1 MRECVP
7 LGHAESVAEA
17 QEEADTE
24 RDPET
29 VEDMER
35 EPVAVEHRV
44 SEPVALRDCMDR
56 EALGEPEVLYVPL
69 ALREGEVDAETLA
82 VVANEDG

>member
-24 RDPET
+24 GEPET
-29 VEDMER
+29 VAVTEWVMLDDVQAVGVEDTER
-35 EPVAVEHRV
+35 EHVAVEHRV
-44 SEPVALRDCMDR
+44 SEPV
-56 EALGEPEVLYVPL
+56 GELVCEIEEVC
-69 ALREGEVDAETLA
+69 E
-82 VVANEDG
+82 

>member
-1 MRECVP
+1 MP

-24 RDPET
+24 EEPET
-29 VEDMER
+29 VEDTER
-35 EPVAVEHRV
+35 EPVAVEHRL
-44 SEPVALRDCMDR
+44 SEPVALRDCMDC

-69 ALREGEVDAETLA
+69 ALREVEVDAETLA
-82 VVANEDG
+82 VDANEDG